1 MLIGILLL
9 FISGFAQDYFHRQ
22 NEAWRV
28 LNRDLITNRLENHY
42 APGYGKKIK
51 LTVKGIYLSLLIILI
66 SFLCRLII
74 S

>member
-9 FISGFAQDYFHRQ
+9 LLSGFAQDYFHRQ

-28 LNRDLITNRLENHY
+28 LNRDLITNRLEKHY
-42 APGYGKKIK
+42 APGYEKKIK
-51 LTVKGIYLSLLIILI
+51 LTVKGIYLSLFIILI
-66 SFLCRLII
+66 STLWALR

>member
-1 MLIGILLL
+1 MILGILLL
-9 FISGFAQDYFHRQ
+9 LLSGFAQDYFHRQ
-22 NEAWRV
+22 NEQWRV

-42 APGYGKKIK
+42 APGYEKKINV
-51 LTVKGIYLSLLIILI
+51 TVKGVYLSLLIILI